1 MTSAVAC
8 MVTFPDGET
17 LVRRIHG
24 SDPPGVGNVVTME
37 DADGLWLVQRAILKG
52 FDDRFVEGQTVYATI
67 VVDEAN
73 THAALTAD
81 VQ

>member
-1 MTSAVAC
+1 MTGAVPC

-24 SDPPGVGNVVTME
+24 SDPPGVGNIITME
-37 DADGLWLVQRAILKG
+37 EAAGRWLVQRAILEG
-52 FDDRFVEGQTVYATI
+52 FDDRFVEGQTVYATL

-73 THAALTAD
+73 PLAAPTAD

>member
-1 MTSAVAC
+1 MTGAVAC

-17 LVRRIHG
+17 LVRRVHG
-24 SDPPGVGNVVTME
+24 SDPPGIGNVVTME
-37 DADGLWLVQRAILKG
+37 EADGLWLVQRAILKG

-73 THAALTAD
+73 PQAALTAD